1 MNLQEPFRT
10 HQIDFNKIVYTKI
23 KTSDKKKI
31 IYIKYNDNKINKP
44 LVIQLPSILNLN
56 QPVKINEE
64 YYELEIP
71 LITQDKDKSDNLIN
85 FLEYLDKKIIQD
97 AKDNSKIWLEGFSAN
112 NSIKYKKIIRE
123 SDLYKEGVIK
133 IKIIKNNDFETLLQV
148 DNKKRITIKEIPSNS
163 WCKMLIEIYALVIN
177 AQTNTFS
184 IFARPIILSF
194 KDKQVNNYNYTFL
207 EDSDSD
213 SDKEGNDIPD
223 TELNSIF
230 LKTLS
235 SNKKEDMLTS
245 SQIKVIA
252 ENNKTILTSSSEYSS
267 TSSPKKENVKLI
279 KKDLEGHSGW
289 ENYNELFKL
298 INYTQNYM
306 ILRDFYDFKNENYN
320 IGDID
325 FLTDDYQNLA
335 SLMNVKQTTD
345 RPYKGTISVK
355 QKSIK
360 VDIRHISDNYFD
372 AVTISFGVRNFQNL
386 TKGLEEIKRVE

>member
-148 DNKKRITIKEIPSNS
+148 DNKKRITIK
-163 WCKMLIEIYALVIN
+163 LV
-177 AQTNTFS
+177 
-184 IFARPIILSF
+184 SF
-194 KDKQVNNYNYTFL
+194 KYL
-207 EDSDSD
+207 
-213 SDKEGNDIPD
+213 
-223 TELNSIF
+223 
-230 LKTLS
+230 
-235 SNKKEDMLTS
+235 
-245 SQIKVIA
+245 
-252 ENNKTILTSSSEYSS
+252 
-267 TSSPKKENVKLI
+267 
-279 KKDLEGHSGW
+279 
-289 ENYNELFKL
+289 
-298 INYTQNYM
+298 
-306 ILRDFYDFKNENYN
+306 
-320 IGDID
+320 
-325 FLTDDYQNLA
+325 
-335 SLMNVKQTTD
+335 
-345 RPYKGTISVK
+345 
-355 QKSIK
+355 
-360 VDIRHISDNYFD
+360 
-372 AVTISFGVRNFQNL
+372 
-386 TKGLEEIKRVE
+386 

>member
-23 KTSDKKKI
+23 KTSEVKKI
-31 IYIKYNDNKINKP
+31 IYIKYNDNKTNKP
-44 LVIQLPSILNLN
+44 LVIQVPSILNLN

-71 LITQDKDKSDNLIN
+71 LITQDKNKSDTLIDFFEN
-85 FLEYLDKKIIQD
+85 LDKKIIQD

-133 IKIIKNNDFETLLQV
+133 IKIIKTNDFETLLQV
-148 DNKKRITIKEIPSNS
+148 DNKKRITIKDIPSNS

-177 AQTNTFS
+177 SQTNTFS

-194 KDKQVNNYNYTFL
+194 KDKQPSNYNYKFL

-213 SDKEGNDIPD
+213 KEENDIPD

-245 SQIKVIA
+245 SQIKVIG
-252 ENNKTILTSSSEYSS
+252 ENNNGILSTSSSEYSS
-267 TSSPKKENVKLI
+267 TSSSEKRHKTKLESAQLESVQLESALLESALLESALLENEKSNEKPIEKVVDNEIYEKSVSYETSSDEINLDDSSDDKELHKL
-279 KKDLEGHSGW
+279 LS
-289 ENYNELFKL
+289 
-298 INYTQNYM
+298 
-306 ILRDFYDFKNENYN
+306 
-320 IGDID
+320 
-325 FLTDDYQNLA
+325 
-335 SLMNVKQTTD
+335 
-345 RPYKGTISVK
+345 
-355 QKSIK
+355 QK
-360 VDIRHISDNYFD
+360 RTN
-372 AVTISFGVRNFQNL
+372 Q
-386 TKGLEEIKRVE
+386 

>member
-23 KTSDKKKI
+23 KTSDIKKI
-31 IYIKYNDNKINKP
+31 IYIKYNDNKIHKP
-44 LVIQLPSILNLN
+44 LVIQVPSILNLN
-56 QPVKINEE
+56 QPIKINEE

-71 LITQDKDKSDNLIN
+71 LITQDKSKSNNLIDFFEN
-85 FLEYLDKKIIQD
+85 LDKKIIQD

-123 SDLYKEGVIK
+123 SDLYKEGIIK

-177 AQTNTFS
+177 SQTNTFS

-194 KDKQVNNYNYTFL
+194 KDKQVSNYNYTFL
-207 EDSDSD
+207 DDSD
-213 SDKEGNDIPD
+213 SDKEENDIPD

-245 SQIKVIA
+245 SQIKVIG
-252 ENNKTILTSSSEYSS
+252 ENNNGILTTSSSEYSS
-267 TSSPKKENVKLI
+267 TSSSEKKNKSKLESAQLESELLESAKLESVKLESALLESAKLESALLESAKLESELLEDEKLN
-279 KKDLEGHSGW
+279 KKSGDKMVDNKIY
-289 ENYNELFKL
+289 EKSVSYETSSDEINLDDSSDDKELHKL
-298 INYTQNYM
+298 
-306 ILRDFYDFKNENYN
+306 L
-320 IGDID
+320 
-325 FLTDDYQNLA
+325 
-335 SLMNVKQTTD
+335 S
-345 RPYKGTISVK
+345 
-355 QKSIK
+355 QK
-360 VDIRHISDNYFD
+360 RTN
-372 AVTISFGVRNFQNL
+372 Q
-386 TKGLEEIKRVE
+386 

>member
-23 KTSDKKKI
+23 KTSEVKKI
-31 IYIKYNDNKINKP
+31 IYIKYNDNKANKP
-44 LVIQLPSILNLN
+44 LVIQVPSILNLN

-71 LITQDKDKSDNLIN
+71 LITQDKNKSDALIDFFEN
-85 FLEYLDKKIIQD
+85 LDKKIIQD

-177 AQTNTFS
+177 SQTNTFS

-194 KDKQVNNYNYTFL
+194 KDKQVSNYNYTFL
-207 EDSDSD
+207 DDSD
-213 SDKEGNDIPD
+213 SDKEENDIPD
-223 TELNSIF
+223 SELNSIF

-245 SQIKVIA
+245 SQIKVIG
-252 ENNKTILTSSSEYSS
+252 ENNNPILTTSSSEYSS
-267 TSSPKKENVKLI
+267 TSSSEKRNKSKLESAQLESALLESAKLESAKLEDEKLDEKLNEKPGDKVVDNEIYEKSVSYETSSDEINLDDSSDDKELHKL
-279 KKDLEGHSGW
+279 LS
-289 ENYNELFKL
+289 
-298 INYTQNYM
+298 
-306 ILRDFYDFKNENYN
+306 
-320 IGDID
+320 
-325 FLTDDYQNLA
+325 
-335 SLMNVKQTTD
+335 
-345 RPYKGTISVK
+345 
-355 QKSIK
+355 QK
-360 VDIRHISDNYFD
+360 RTN
-372 AVTISFGVRNFQNL
+372 Q
-386 TKGLEEIKRVE
+386 

>member
-10 HQIDFNKIVYTKI
+10 HQIDFNNIVYTKI
-23 KTSDKKKI
+23 KTSETKKI
-31 IYIKYNDNKINKP
+31 IYIKYNDNKSNKP
-44 LVIQLPSILNLN
+44 LVIQIPSILNLN

-64 YYELEIP
+64 YSELEIP
-71 LITQDKDKSDNLIN
+71 LITQDKDKSDNLVDFFEN
-85 FLEYLDKKIIQD
+85 LDKKIIQD

-184 IFARPIILSF
+184 IFVRPIILSF
-194 KDKQVNNYNYTFL
+194 KDKQVNNYNYAFL

-213 SDKEGNDIPD
+213 KEENDIPD

-245 SQIKVIA
+245 SQIKVIG
-252 ENNKTILTSSSEYSS
+252 ENNNAILTSTSSSEYSS
-267 TSSPKKENVKLI
+267 TSSSEKRHKLESVQLKSVQLESVQLESALLEHEKSDEKSEEKSEE
-279 KKDLEGHSGW
+279 KKDEKEMVDNHIYEKSVSYETSSDEINLDDSSDDK
-289 ENYNELFKL
+289 ELHKL
-298 INYTQNYM
+298 
-306 ILRDFYDFKNENYN
+306 L
-320 IGDID
+320 
-325 FLTDDYQNLA
+325 
-335 SLMNVKQTTD
+335 S
-345 RPYKGTISVK
+345 
-355 QKSIK
+355 QK
-360 VDIRHISDNYFD
+360 R
-372 AVTISFGVRNFQNL
+372 T
-386 TKGLEEIKRVE
+386 